1 MKKNEV
7 KFVKLV
13 QEKKVLQEQTVKNVE
28 PKIDEPKIVE
38 QKQQNIKTP
47 K

>member
-1 MKKNEV
+1 MKKSEV

-13 QEKKVLQEQTVKNVE
+13 QEKSIARTNSKKSVE

-38 QKQQNIKTP
+38 QKQQNIKLQ